1 MKVMLITGG
10 AGFVGSNFIRFFLRR
25 NKNFII
31 INMDNLSSTSNLEN
45 VKDLEKSPRY
55 HFVKGSITNHELVNY
70 VIKRH
75 RPDCIINFASESSL
89 DNCANNPLN
98 FTQTNVLG
106 TQTLLE
112 SARYFW
118 GKNKFQGN
126 LFIQVSTGE
135 VYGSTPAN
143 DVFFSEEAPLLSDN
157 PFSASKAGADMLV
170 KSYTITYGFPA
181 IITRC
186 CPTYGPCQH
195 IGNFIPKCIINAL
208 SDKPITVCENKVREW
223 IYVLDHCIALTKILF
238 YGRTGEIY
246 NISSGNEI
254 SDFDVAKKILGLV
267 GKPDSAI
274 EKADDSSL
282 PTKRCILNS
291 YKLKSNLNWSIKFKL
306 EEGLRETILWY
317 KQNPDRWKNVEL

>member
-1 MKVMLITGG
+1 MKVILITGG
-10 AGFVGSNFIRFFLRR
+10 AGFIGSNFIRFFLRR

-31 INMDNLSSTSNLEN
+31 VNMDSLNHATNLEN

-75 RPDCIINFASESSL
+75 RPDYIINFASESNF
-89 DNCANNPLN
+89 DNCASNPLS
-98 FTQTNVLG
+98 FTQTHMLG

-118 GKNKFQGN
+118 GKHKFQGN
-126 LFIQVSTGE
+126 LFIQASINE

-143 DVFFSEEAPLLSDN
+143 DVFFSEDAPLLPDN

-170 KSYTITYGFPA
+170 KSYASAYGFPA

-186 CPTYGPCQH
+186 CPTYGPYQH
-195 IGNFIPKCIINAL
+195 IGNFVPKCIINAL
-208 SDKPITVCENKVREW
+208 SDKPVPVFEKKVREW
-223 IYVLDHCIALTKILF
+223 IYVLDHCIALIRVLF
-238 YGRTGEIY
+238 YGKTGEIY

-254 SDFDVAKKILGLV
+254 SDFDMAKKILELL
-267 GKPDSAI
+267 GKPKEAI
-274 EKADDSSL
+274 ERIDDSSL
-282 PTKRCILNS
+282 QNTRCILNS
-291 YKLKSNLNWSIKFKL
+291 YKLKNNLNWSTKFKL
-306 EEGLRETILWY
+306 EDGLRDTILWY
-317 KQNPDRWKNVEL
+317 KQNPDRWKDIEL